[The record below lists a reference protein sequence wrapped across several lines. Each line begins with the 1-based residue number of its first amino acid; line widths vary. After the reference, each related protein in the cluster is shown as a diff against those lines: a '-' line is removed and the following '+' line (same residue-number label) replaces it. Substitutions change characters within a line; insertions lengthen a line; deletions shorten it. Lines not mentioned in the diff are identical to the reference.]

1 MHQTPDIPLRAPL
14 TCKVEPVILCWERQ
28 IEVLGDNDTDS
39 ASTCYSNFSL
49 EEGPTWVSEEESDP
63 EEDLNVNDD
72 PDVDRDVH
80 YPANLARVV
89 DGPEFDSDTSG
100 TFFSH

>member
-1 MHQTPDIPLRAPL
+1 MHQTPNVPIRTPL

-49 EEGPTWVSEEESDP
+49 EEGAAWVSEEESDP
-63 EEDLNVNDD
+63 EEDPNVNDD
-72 PDVDRDVH
+72 PDVDRDIH
-80 YPANLARVV
+80 HPTDEMGVV